1 MIQIIIGS
9 KGSGKTARLVD
20 DLNMQAMNESSNVVC
35 IETGRR
41 LDRLVKY
48 QIRLVD
54 VSEYPVQGYSE
65 LLSFIAGISAKDY
78 DLTHVYIDSIRK
90 IANDQDFNHLEAFLA
105 NLENFADKNSFNV
118 MIILSADSD
127 ELPEG
132 VRKYSV
138 VTPQER
144 TEPC

>member
-1 MIQIIIGS
+1 MIKVIVGS

-20 DLNMQAMNESSNVVC
+20 DLNMQAMSDAANVVC

-54 VSEYPVQGYSE
+54 ITEYPVVGYHA

-78 DLTHVYIDSIRK
+78 DLTHVYIDSILK
-90 IANDQDFNHLEAFLA
+90 VSGDADLEHLADFLGDLEAFA
-105 NLENFADKNSFNV
+105 AKDSFDV
-118 MIILSADSD
+118 MIILSAERDA
-127 ELPEG
+127 LPE
-132 VRKYSV
+132 RIIRY
-138 VTPQER
+138 
-144 TEPC
+144 C